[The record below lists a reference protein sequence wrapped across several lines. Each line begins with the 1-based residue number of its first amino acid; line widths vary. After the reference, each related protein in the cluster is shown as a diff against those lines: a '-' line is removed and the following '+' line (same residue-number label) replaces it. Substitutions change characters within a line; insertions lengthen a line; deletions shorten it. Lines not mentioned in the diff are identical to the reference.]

1 MVNAMKEAYMT
12 NGTGMKDYSSWGNG
26 GGNASDIRSQSG
38 RADWVCRQRDDR
50 TENILGAILSEAPGE
65 EMACVCKRD
74 RRRGRETEESQH

>member
-38 RADWVCRQRDDR
+38 RAG
-50 TENILGAILSEAPGE
+50 LGLQAE
-65 EMACVCKRD
+65 R
-74 RRRGRETEESQH
+74 